1 MNKKLEHDLN
11 KEKGVVVKMITLFE
25 LLPVK

>member
-11 KEKGVVVKMITLFE
+11 KEKGVVVKMITLFDM
-25 LLPVK
+25 LPSR

>member
-11 KEKGVVVKMITLFE
+11 KEKGVVGKMITLFDM
-25 LLPVK
+25 LPSR